1 VLSPVIAARRRRRLA
16 LRALATLACAALP
29 LATACGKKGPPL
41 APLARL
47 PVAPAQVSA
56 SRAANTVT
64 IRFTVPGAN
73 VSGIRPADIERV
85 DVYAWTGPDAPAAR
99 VFKVAKVVAS
109 VQVRPP
115 PPPPDPDAD
124 GNVPPPPP
132 PAGPGVDQGAATELR
147 ETLAADAFLPVDV
160 TDPKKKARAPGGEP
174 KVTPPDAMPLP
185 PPLSRRYIVVGV
197 NRGGQR
203 GRAAPGVAVPLWTPP
218 PPPPAVTAKALQS
231 GTELSWTAPPVLRRP
246 VLVNALPDKERAPAP
261 TRTAPAPPVTDPDDD
276 DDLPDDGEAVPDEDE
291 DETPGMDASPDGAA
305 EPAAPAGERPARTEQ
320 PTAAPRARQEAMSTA
335 QPAAAGDRVGGEKGL
350 LPARLPVPW
359 PAMSIG
365 FHVYEVPSQ
374 QIQAP
379 ASTEAGGP
387 PPALPRRLTTA
398 PLKPTTFTDTRV
410 EYGVERCYVVRT
422 AETMG
427 TLTVESEA
435 SAPTCVKAA
444 DVFPPAAPKSLAA
457 VSSAGAISLIWE
469 GSDAPDLAGYIV
481 LRGTAPGEPVDRL
494 TPQPVRETTFRD
506 TAVKPGTRYVYAVVA
521 VDTATPPNTS
531 APSNRIEETAR

>member
-1 VLSPVIAARRRRRLA
+1 MLSPVIAGRRRRRPV

-47 PVAPAQVSA
+47 PVAPAQVSV
-56 SRAANTVT
+56 SRAADTVT

-109 VQVRPP
+109 VQVRTP

-124 GNVPPPPP
+124 ADVPPPPP
-132 PAGPGVDQGAATELR
+132 PVGPGVDQGAATELR

-160 TDPKKKARAPGGEP
+160 SDPKKKPRPPGQP
-174 KVTPPDAMPLP
+174 KVMPPDAMPLP

-197 NRGGQR
+197 NHGGQR
-203 GRAAPGVAVPLWTPP
+203 GRAAQAVAVPLWTPP
-218 PPPPAVTAKALQS
+218 PPPAAVTAKALQS

-246 VLVNALPDKERAPAP
+246 VLVNALPVKERAAAPA
-261 TRTAPAPPVTDPDDD
+261 RTAPAPKVADPDDD
-276 DDLPDDGEAVPDEDE
+276 DDLPDGAAVPEEDDEEAPGPDANPE
-291 DETPGMDASPDGAA
+291 DAA
-305 EPAAPAGERPARTEQ
+305 PPPVPAGERPDG
-320 PTAAPRARQEAMSTA
+320 TAQPRAVPGGRQDETSAA
-335 QPAAAGDRVGGEKGL
+335 HPAAAGDRVGGGQGL

-359 PAMSIG
+359 PAIATG
-365 FHVYEVPSQ
+365 YHVYEVPSTGT
-374 QIQAP
+374 QAP
-379 ASTEAGGP
+379 RASDSGGP
-387 PPALPRRLTTA
+387 PPALPRRLTPA
-398 PLKPTTFTDTRV
+398 PLRATTFTDARV

-427 TLTVESEA
+427 TLTVESEG
-435 SAPTCVKAA
+435 SAPTCVKPA

-469 GSDAPDLAGYIV
+469 GSEAPDLAGYIV

-506 TAVKPGTRYVYAVVA
+506 TAIKPGTRYVYAVVA